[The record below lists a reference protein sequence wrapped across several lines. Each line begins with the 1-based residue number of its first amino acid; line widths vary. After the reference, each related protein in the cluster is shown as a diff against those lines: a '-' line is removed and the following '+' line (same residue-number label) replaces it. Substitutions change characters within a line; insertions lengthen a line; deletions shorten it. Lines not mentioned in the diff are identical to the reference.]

1 LIMGRPDS
9 FRIAAISVLI
19 AAIVAA
25 LIATHQHAPAP
36 SVVDLP
42 SAATS
47 DDLSSELRHCSALGP
62 SDAEDPHC
70 LAVWNENRRRFFG
83 RPARPLRSPPAQEA
97 TAPATTSSAPQS
109 GAAR

>member
-1 LIMGRPDS
+1 MGQPDS
-9 FRIAAISVLI
+9 FRLAAIGVLI

-42 SAATS
+42 SAETP

-62 SDAEDPHC
+62 SDAEDPYC

-83 RPARPLRSPPAQEA
+83 RPARPLRSPPAHEA
-97 TAPATTSSAPQS
+97 TAPATPSSSAPQS
-109 GAAR
+109 GAAP

>member
-1 LIMGRPDS
+1 MGRPDS
-9 FRIAAISVLI
+9 FRIAAIGVLI

-25 LIATHQHAPAP
+25 MIATHQHAPAP

-42 SAATS
+42 SAETP

-83 RPARPLRSPPAQEA
+83 RPARPLRSPPAHEA
-97 TAPATTSSAPQS
+97 TAPATLLTPPQS
-109 GAAR
+109 GGAR

>member
-1 LIMGRPDS
+1 MGRPES
-9 FRIAAISVLI
+9 FRIATIGVLI

-36 SVVDLP
+36 SVADLP
-42 SAATS
+42 SAAKP
-47 DDLSSELRHCSALGP
+47 DDLSAELRRCSALGP
-62 SDAEDPHC
+62 SDAEDPFC

-97 TAPATTSSAPQS
+97 TAPATTLSAPQS
-109 GAAR
+109 GGAR

>member
-1 LIMGRPDS
+1 MGRADS
-9 FRIAAISVLI
+9 FRIAAIGVLI

-25 LIATHQHAPAP
+25 TIATHRHAPAP
-36 SVVDLP
+36 SLVDP
-42 SAATS
+42 TSAATP

-97 TAPATTSSAPQS
+97 TAPVTPSSSAPQS
-109 GAAR
+109 GGAR